1 MKSILYLIFM
11 LLVGWVIYVSFF
23 GQKNDLELRDK
34 LLSTG
39 KAFGESVIDVFKN
52 ETDKISNK
60 DYQELMKKLDQSVA
74 QLKEA
79 DQEQN
84 QYQKEIS
91 EIELRKKEI
100 SDQIGHSQE
109 EISSSQKEK
118 LKNLAED
125 IVSLSSQMSEKK

>member
-1 MKSILYLIFM
+1 MKSILYLVFM

-60 DYQELMKKLDQSVA
+60 DYQELMNKLDKSVA

>member
-1 MKSILYLIFM
+1 MKSILYLVFM

-100 SDQIGHSQE
+100 SDQIDHSQE

-125 IVSLSSQMSEKK
+125 IVSLSSQMSDKK

>member
-1 MKSILYLIFM
+1 MKSILYLVFM

-79 DQEQN
+79 DLEQN

-100 SDQIGHSQE
+100 SDQIGNSQE

-125 IVSLSSQMSEKK
+125 IVSLSSQMSDKK

>member
-79 DQEQN
+79 DLEQN

-100 SDQIGHSQE
+100 SDQIDHSQE

-125 IVSLSSQMSEKK
+125 IVSLSSQMSDKK

>member
-1 MKSILYLIFM
+1 M

-79 DQEQN
+79 DLEQN

-100 SDQIGHSQE
+100 SDQIDHSQE

>member
-1 MKSILYLIFM
+1 MKSILYLVFM

-79 DQEQN
+79 DLEQN

-100 SDQIGHSQE
+100 SDQIDHSQE

>member
-1 MKSILYLIFM
+1 M

>member
-1 MKSILYLIFM
+1 MKSILYLVFM

-60 DYQELMKKLDQSVA
+60 DYQDLMKKLDQSVA

-79 DQEQN
+79 DLEQN

-100 SDQIGHSQE
+100 SDQIEHSQE

-125 IVSLSSQMSEKK
+125 IVSLSSQMSDKK

>member
-1 MKSILYLIFM
+1 M

-79 DQEQN
+79 DLEQN

-100 SDQIGHSQE
+100 SDQIGNSQE

-125 IVSLSSQMSEKK
+125 IVSLSSQMSDKK

>member
-100 SDQIGHSQE
+100 SDQIDLSQE

>member
-1 MKSILYLIFM
+1 MKSILYLVFM

-79 DQEQN
+79 DLEQN

-100 SDQIGHSQE
+100 SDQIDHSQE

-125 IVSLSSQMSEKK
+125 IVSLSSQMSDKK

>member
-1 MKSILYLIFM
+1 M

-79 DQEQN
+79 DLEQN

-100 SDQIGHSQE
+100 SDQIDHSQE

-125 IVSLSSQMSEKK
+125 IVSLSSQMSDKK